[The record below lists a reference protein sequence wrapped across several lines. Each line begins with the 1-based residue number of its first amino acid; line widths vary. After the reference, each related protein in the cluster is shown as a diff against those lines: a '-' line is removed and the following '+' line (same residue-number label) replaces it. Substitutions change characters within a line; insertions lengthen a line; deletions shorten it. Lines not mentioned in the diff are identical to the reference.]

1 MSLYDLRCLSCGYL
15 LEVQH
20 RLGESP
26 FIICPQ
32 CQIPMARYF
41 GRQQMPM
48 TNLGFR
54 EDHYDNET
62 DRGIAKFQFTND
74 KH

>member
-1 MSLYDLRCLSCGYL
+1 MSLYDVGCAKCQLYK
-15 LEVQH
+15 EVQG
-20 RLGESP
+20 RLGISP
-26 FIICPQ
+26 IEHCPF
-32 CQIPMARYF
+32 CGDTMIRYF
-41 GRQQMPM
+41 GRQRMPY